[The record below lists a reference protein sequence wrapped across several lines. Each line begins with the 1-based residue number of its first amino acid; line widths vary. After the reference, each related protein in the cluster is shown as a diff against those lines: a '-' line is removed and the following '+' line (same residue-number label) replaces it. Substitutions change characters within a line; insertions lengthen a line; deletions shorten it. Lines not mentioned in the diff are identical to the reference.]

1 MNVCICH
8 DTNIALPLTVFDW
21 DDGNLPYFIYF
32 GTLDFGMTFHKCFP
46 GAVGLSNRFK
56 SHGKILDEDL
66 IPVTTRWWKEISA
79 KKIDLLLL
87 LLSVSVYTS
96 STTSFL
102 FVLATKT
109 IDKIENL
116 SKNDV
121 YNFFDKFS
129 ILLKKIILCESRR
142 TINITDGPTT
152 NRFYRRNGF
161 VFELS

>member
-1 MNVCICH
+1 MNKIFACMNVCICH
-8 DTNIALPLTVFDW
+8 DKNIALPLTVFDW

-66 IPVTTRWWKEISA
+66 IPVTTRWWNEISA

-109 IDKIENL
+109 IDKIENF
-116 SKNDV
+116 SKNAV
-121 YNFFDKFS
+121 CNLLTNFRFCWRKS
-129 ILLKKIILCESRR
+129 LCAKAEE
-142 TINITDGPTT
+142 P
-152 NRFYRRNGF
+152 
-161 VFELS
+161 